1 MRAGIESHL
10 RLVAEILHSAMID
23 FFFCI
28 NFINIYWV
36 AAARQ
41 VITMQWLE
49 LSVFSCQSVF
59 RVFCWWMLWSWYPHS
74 AVDYKTSV
82 PSSYLG
88 TPAIVK
94 WTEAINSQPEQ
105 LTTELSPRL
114 SAWNQVKRYLDS
126 KKNQLSPVN
135 KIFQIFPTT
144 LFIL

>member
-41 VITMQWLE
+41 VITMIGTECVFMSIRFPSFLLMNVVILIPAPL
-49 LSVFSCQSVF
+49 LSITKH
-59 RVFCWWMLWSWYPHS
+59 LYP
-74 AVDYKTSV
+74 A
-82 PSSYLG
+82 LG
-88 TPAIVK
+88 SPAIVK

-114 SAWNQVKRYLDS
+114 SAWNQVKRFPDS